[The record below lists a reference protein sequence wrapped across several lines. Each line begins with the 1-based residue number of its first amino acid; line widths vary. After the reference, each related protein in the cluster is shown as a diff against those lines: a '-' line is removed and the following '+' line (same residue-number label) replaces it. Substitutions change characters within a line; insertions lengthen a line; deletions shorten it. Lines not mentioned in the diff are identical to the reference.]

1 MRILPL
7 AVVLALLAPGVA
19 DAFRTTP
26 TVEQALAGRTAGK
39 PVSCIQLQRID
50 SSQIFDSGAI
60 LYRMKG
66 GPDYLN
72 DPHCPSLKR
81 DRAIASRTPG
91 TSLCSG
97 DILRVFEPVSRI
109 DYGSCPLA
117 EFVPYARA
125 KKAQ

>member
-7 AVVLALLAPGVA
+7 AAALALLVPGTA
-19 DAFRTTP
+19 DAFRNTQ
-26 TVEQALAGRTAGK
+26 TVAQALAGRSAGK
-39 PVSCIQLQRID
+39 PVSCIQQQWID

-72 DPHCPSLKR
+72 DPHCPSLKA
-81 DRAIASRTPG
+81 DRSIASRTPS

-97 DILRVFEPVSRI
+97 DILRVFEPVSGI
-109 DYGSCPLA
+109 DYGSCPLN
-117 EFVPYARA
+117 EFVPYARI

>member
-7 AVVLALLAPGVA
+7 AAVLSLLIPGAA
-19 DAFRTTP
+19 DAFRNTQ
-26 TVEQALAGRTAGK
+26 TVEQVLAGRTPGK
-39 PVSCIQLQRID
+39 PVSCIQQPQID

-72 DPHCPSLKR
+72 DPHCPSLKQ
-81 DRAIASRTPG
+81 DRSIASRTPS

-97 DILRVFEPVSRI
+97 DILHVFEPVSGL
-109 DYGSCPLA
+109 DYGSCPLND
-117 EFVPYARA
+117 FVPYARI

>member
-7 AVVLALLAPGVA
+7 AVALTLLAPGTA
-19 DAFRTTP
+19 DAFRNTQ
-26 TVEQALAGRTAGK
+26 TVEQALAGRSAGK
-39 PVSCIQLQRID
+39 PISCIQQQLID

-72 DPHCPSLKR
+72 DPHCPSLKQ
-81 DRAIASRTPG
+81 DRSIASRTPS

-97 DILRVFEPVSRI
+97 DILHVFEPVSGM
-109 DYGSCPLA
+109 DYGSCPLN
-117 EFVPYARA
+117 EFVPYARI

>member
-7 AVVLALLAPGVA
+7 AALLTLLVSGAA
-19 DAFRTTP
+19 NAFHNAQ
-26 TVEQALAGRTAGK
+26 TVDQALAGRSAGK
-39 PVSCIQLQRID
+39 PVNCIQQQRID

-72 DPHCPSLKR
+72 RPHCASLKQ
-81 DRAIASRTPG
+81 DRSIASRTPS

-97 DILRVFEPVSRI
+97 DILRVFEPVSGL
-109 DYGSCPLA
+109 DYGSCPLN
-117 EFVPYARA
+117 EFVPYERV